1 MHDSPIVLA
10 IANVDDL
17 RIGQCDFLHES
28 ELRRAERFQVPR
40 RRQEYLGGRV
50 LLRMLLKC
58 LTGGTRASF
67 SIVTKENGKPV
78 CPGGP
83 AISIA
88 HGGGFVACAATN
100 HGEIGIDVE
109 ASNYRGNVLKIADR
123 FFFPEEAAWIK
134 ESPDERF
141 MMLWVLKEAWLKA
154 LGIGIGGG
162 LDMLQCAISEPD
174 IMAWASG
181 DKPANLSL
189 YRYQSAFVGL
199 AATAGPLS
207 SVRFFRW
214 DGEADDLA
222 EDFDRRCVATTGTT
236 VPG

>member
-28 ELRRAERFQVPR
+28 ELRRAEMFKVPR

-50 LLRMLLKC
+50 LLRMLLKW
-58 LTGGTRASF
+58 LSGGTRASF
-67 SIVTKENGKPV
+67 SIVTMENGKPV

-88 HGGGFVACAATN
+88 HGGGFIACAATD

-109 ASNYRGNVLKIADR
+109 TSHHRRNVMKIADR

-134 ESPDERF
+134 ENPDERF
-141 MMLWVLKEAWLKA
+141 LMLWVLKEAWLKA

-162 LDMLQCAISEPD
+162 LDSVQCAVSEPD
-174 IMAWASG
+174 IKVRASG
-181 DKPANLSL
+181 GVQANLSL
-189 YRYQSAFVGL
+189 YRYHSAFVGL
-199 AATAGPLS
+199 AATAVPLE
-207 SVRFFRW
+207 SVRIFRW
-214 DGEADDLA
+214 DGVADDLE
-222 EDFDRRCVATTGTT
+222 EDFDLRCVATTGTT
-236 VPG
+236 VRG